1 MSGSIIL
8 EHRNVILERFGIAV
22 LNEAVAGLLATQQ
35 EEFNDARPSTW
46 VRISTIEAFYGN
58 LSKALGRRVAELHVE
73 VGRLATERTL
83 KTLWRVFLR
92 FTSDEA
98 LITRCP
104 VIFSKSYDCG
114 RVEATVARPGQ
125 GQVKLLDWP
134 NVTDFPVRG
143 LCNGITTLLT
153 LAGRN
158 NVTTRVT
165 TRTPEQTVIA
175 VTWDV

>member
-1 MSGSIIL
+1 M
-8 EHRNVILERFGIAV
+8 
-22 LNEAVAGLLATQQ
+22 
-35 EEFNDARPSTW
+35 EEFYANLAR
-46 VRISTIEAFYGN
+46 G
-58 LSKALGRRVAELHVE
+58 LGRRVPELHVE
-73 VGRLATERTL
+73 IGRLATERTL

-114 RVEATVARPGQ
+114 RVEATVSRPGL
-125 GQVKLLDWP
+125 GQVTLRDWP

-158 NVTTRVT
+158 NVATRVT
-165 TRTPEQTVIA
+165 TRTSEQTVIA

>member
-8 EHRNVILERFGIAV
+8 EHRKVIVERFGITV
-22 LNEAVAGLLATQQ
+22 LNEAVAGLSAAAR
-35 EEFNDARPSTW
+35 EEFEEARPSTW
-46 VRISTIEAFYGN
+46 VRISTIEAFYAN
-58 LSKALGRRVAELHVE
+58 LSKQLGRKVADLHIE

-98 LITRCP
+98 LITRSP
-104 VIFSKSYDCG
+104 VLFSKSYDKG
-114 RVEATVARPGQ
+114 RVEATVTRPGQ
-125 GQVKLLDWP
+125 GVVTLSDWP
-134 NVTDFPVRG
+134 DVTDFPVRG
-143 LCNGITTLLT
+143 LCNGITSFLT

-165 TRTPEQTVIA
+165 ARTPEQTVIA

>member
-8 EHRNVILERFGIAV
+8 EHRNVIVERFGIAV
-22 LNEAVAGLLATQQ
+22 LNEAVANLSDSQRQ
-35 EEFNDARPSTW
+35 EIAEARPATW
-46 VRISTIEAFYGN
+46 IRISTMEEFYAN
-58 LSKALGRRVAELHVE
+58 LAKGLGRRVPELHVE
-73 VGRLATERTL
+73 IGRLATERTL

-104 VIFSKSYDCG
+104 VIFAKSYDCG
-114 RVEATVARPGQ
+114 RVEAIVARPGQ
-125 GQVKLLDWP
+125 GQVTLLDWP
-134 NVTDFPVRG
+134 KVTDFPVRG

-153 LAGRN
+153 LAGRA
-158 NVTTRVT
+158 NVTTRVA